1 MNNNNDKE
9 TTRHTHSKTHLTQA
23 STFISS
29 QPKYTNTMSGIDTS
43 HIIHQIKRNFSSYD
57 EHSKES
63 FQTYNNI
70 NKETSNFI
78 TSYKLI
84 LSKKEKQTEKIKD
97 PLEAAKKVDEY
108 YTFVNSSDYSANLS
122 ASILICL
129 NNVLLWQKYNFYYE
143 SDISHPE
150 IESII
155 KNQ

>member
-70 NKETSNFI
+70 NKETDEDFTLKRTRI
-78 TSYKLI
+78 LTSYAYAV
-84 LSKKEKQTEKIKD
+84 SENNASGE
-97 PLEAAKKVDEY
+97 
-108 YTFVNSSDYSANLS
+108 VNL
-122 ASILICL
+122 
-129 NNVLLWQKYNFYYE
+129 
-143 SDISHPE
+143 
-150 IESII
+150 
-155 KNQ
+155 